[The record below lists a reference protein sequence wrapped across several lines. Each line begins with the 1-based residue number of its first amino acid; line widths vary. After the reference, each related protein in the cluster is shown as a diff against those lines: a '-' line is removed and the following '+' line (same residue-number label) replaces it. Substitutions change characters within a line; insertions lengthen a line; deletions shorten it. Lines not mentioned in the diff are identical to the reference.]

1 MSLLGWSLFADE
13 FHGQNYRYRYR
24 LDIDIDIDTD
34 MILLEFKVIFPIQ
47 IQDYGIFYLL
57 TSIVFHL
64 YLLSSTLK
72 IPVLKDTGNDEIRN
86 SHNYLLVFSYI
97 IYITISK

>member
-24 LDIDIDIDTD
+24 LDIDIDTD
-34 MILLEFKVIFPIQ
+34 MILLEFKVIFQ
-47 IQDYGIFYLL
+47 IQDYGIFHLL
-57 TSIVFHL
+57 TSVVFHL
-64 YLLSSTLK
+64 YLLSSILK

-86 SHNYLLVFSYI
+86 SRNYLLVFSSLYI
-97 IYITISK
+97 

>member
-34 MILLEFKVIFPIQ
+34 MILLEFKVIFPI
-47 IQDYGIFYLL
+47 
-57 TSIVFHL
+57 
-64 YLLSSTLK
+64 
-72 IPVLKDTGNDEIRN
+72 
-86 SHNYLLVFSYI
+86 
-97 IYITISK
+97 